1 MNTSPLT
8 QIWTLSS
15 GSSGNCCWVKHG
27 KWEFLID
34 AGISRRAIST
44 ALRSLGSDLANL
56 SAVFVTHEHSDH
68 IKGLPMLAK
77 YEHLPIH
84 AVQETANCLAGV
96 NPACI
101 IPHTPLYTV
110 EFSPELKVES
120 FVTPHDSRSS
130 VGYVITAGEKRYAL
144 ATDMGMC
151 AQSVADTL
159 AGCNGVILEA
169 NYDAQMLKDGPYPLY
184 LQERIAS
191 RWGHLENKES
201 AKMAAYLALNGTEK
215 VLLAHLS
222 QENNTPELALST
234 VQAYLD
240 THHIRLDLSVADR
253 HTPTRLI

>member
-1 MNTSPLT
+1 MSLT

-27 KWEFLID
+27 KYEILID

-44 ALRSLGSDLANL
+44 ALKSLGSDLSNL

-68 IKGLPMLAK
+68 VKGLAMLAK

-84 AVQETANCLAGV
+84 AVNETAEQLKGV
-96 NPACI
+96 DPDCI
-101 IPHTPLYTV
+101 IPHSPLFSV
-110 EFSPELKVES
+110 EFTQGFRIDS
-120 FVTPHDSRSS
+120 FATPHDSNAS
-130 VGYVITAGEKRYAL
+130 VGYVITVDGVRYAI

-151 AQSVADTL
+151 AKSVADALT
-159 AGCNGVILEA
+159 GCESVILEA
-169 NYDAQMLKDGPYPLY
+169 NYDADMLKNGPYPLY

-191 RWGHLENKES
+191 RWGHLENRES
-201 AKMAAYLALNGTEK
+201 AKMAAYLALHGTKK

-222 QENNTPELALST
+222 QENNTPALALST
-234 VQAYLD
+234 VQGYLNE
-240 THHIRLDLSVADR
+240 HHIPLDVAVAER